1 MTQSASQLLHGG
13 EIMDAQ
19 PQEQEAQQ
27 SGYWVEIIAGSSTQA
42 EFRRMDRD
50 NLVRFRVQRGD
61 ETQVLFVRRGD
72 VQSVDDASSSGGG
85 FYIPAG
91 NSVPQHAVTGDRGGI
106 LAFPRRI
113 WRRVARFDPTPQ
125 LPLLTN
131 FPPFSILS

>member
-1 MTQSASQLLHGG
+1 
-13 EIMDAQ
+13 MDAQ

-91 NSVPQHAVTGDRGGI
+91 TSAKHCIGQGSATHNVEVGVITGTFGFNENG
-106 LAFPRRI
+106 
-113 WRRVARFDPTPQ
+113 
-125 LPLLTN
+125 LPLGTLYLNMRSRETEEA
-131 FPPFSILS
+131 S